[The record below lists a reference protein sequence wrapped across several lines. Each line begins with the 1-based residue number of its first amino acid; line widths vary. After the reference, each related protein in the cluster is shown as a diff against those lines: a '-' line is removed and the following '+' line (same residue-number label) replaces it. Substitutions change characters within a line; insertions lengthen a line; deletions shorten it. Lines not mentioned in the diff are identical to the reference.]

1 MPRKPKSGDGG
12 GGGRKGKRAPAAS
25 VDEVFA
31 EIVRRTDAFCRAH
44 LNAEYAELSRMLAE
58 NLYNEPDAPLLKGTP
73 EGWAAGVVFTV
84 GWVNFLSDPSQTP
97 HLKTADF
104 CRLVGV
110 SQATVMARSKVIRT
124 LYDLI
129 PMDPRLTLPSRLDDN
144 MLVWLIELENGMID
158 DARRYPRSVQERLVA
173 AGMIPHVHRDAVDDT
188 GDDDDDDESRDE
200 QQDDANSGGQ
210 NGGGNGYPG

>member
-1 MPRKPKSGDGG
+1 MPRKPKSSGAGD
-12 GGGRKGKRAPAAS
+12 GGGRKGKRKPGAS
-25 VDEVFA
+25 VEAVFA
-31 EIVRRTDAFCRAH
+31 EIVRRTDEFCRAH
-44 LNAEYAELSRMLAE
+44 LTEEYAELSRMLAE

-84 GWVNFLSDPSQTP
+84 GWVNFLSDPSQKP

-104 CRLVGV
+104 CRLIGV

-188 GDDDDDDESRDE
+188 GDADESRDE
-200 QQDDANSGGQ
+200 QDDGANGNQ
-210 NGGGNGYPG
+210 NVGGNGRPPA